1 MLFQRH
7 GEEHAERKT
16 NQRQGDKQLAFTGT
30 VRERREEEHTR
41 NGPDI
46 RQDRE
51 HAYRPM
57 LVCVSSLRM
66 VGSQRV

>member
-51 HAYRPM
+51 HAYLADAGVRE
-57 LVCVSSLRM
+57 LFEN
-66 VGSQRV
+66 GG